1 MFPTPTMVGRH
12 VALVPLS
19 LDHVPD
25 LVRAANEDRRD
36 YGYTA
41 VPATTEAMEAH
52 VNMLLREHAEGK
64 VVPFAQCVF
73 DGSGDPGRA
82 VGCTRYM
89 DIRAP
94 FGRGFPGRPFPDE
107 VEIGGTWLAASVQ
120 RTAVNT
126 EAKLMLLTHAFEVWA
141 VQRVAICTDARNA
154 RSRTAIQRIGATFE
168 GVLRSHRPSYVAGE
182 DGVLRDTA
190 VYSIV
195 RPEWPTVKAGL
206 ENRLL

>member
-1 MFPTPTMVGRH
+1 MIPSPTMVGRH

-19 LDHVPD
+19 IDHVPD
-25 LVRAANEDRRD
+25 LVRAANEDRREYD
-36 YGYTA
+36 FTA
-41 VPATTEAMEAH
+41 VPPTTESMEAY
-52 VNMLLREHAEGK
+52 VDTLVREHTEGK

-73 DGSGDPGRA
+73 DASGDIGRA

-89 DIRAP
+89 DIRSP
-94 FGRGFPGRPFPDE
+94 YGRGFPGRPFPDE

-126 EAKLMLLTHAFEVWA
+126 EAKFMLLSHAFEVWA

-154 RSRTAIQRIGATFE
+154 RSRTAIARIGASFE

-182 DGVLRDTA
+182 ERVLRDTA
-190 VYSIV
+190 VYSV
-195 RPEWPTVKAGL
+195 VGSEWPEVKAGL
-206 ENRLL
+206 ERRLA